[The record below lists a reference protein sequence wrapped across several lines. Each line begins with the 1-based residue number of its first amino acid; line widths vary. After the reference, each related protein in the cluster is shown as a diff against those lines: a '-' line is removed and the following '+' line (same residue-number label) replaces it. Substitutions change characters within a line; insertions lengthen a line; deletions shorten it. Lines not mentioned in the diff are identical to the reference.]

1 MAFPDIVIG
10 SSFDG
15 KGFKQAMSS
24 TDKLS
29 RNIKNLAAG
38 FGVAFGTAAVIGFA
52 KKSVKASL
60 EAQAQ
65 QERLASLLQVT
76 VGATD
81 AQIASLDAQA
91 AALEKVGVVS
101 AGNITQTQ
109 SQLATFN
116 LQLSTI
122 EKLTPAILDYVTAE
136 KGATA
141 TTEQFKSMTNGLAQ
155 ALNGNFAALT
165 RTGFVLDENT
175 KSIIENGTESERVE
189 AIVAVLNSTYK
200 DFNKNLRDTPAGQM
214 AVLANAA
221 QEATTVIGT
230 SLLGAL
236 QSITKSQDIE
246 QLAEKVIDFGNSAG
260 AAIEKLGTLIR
271 DNLGLLKT
279 LGVTF
284 AAIWTA
290 NAVATG
296 ISTVLNLVNLLNK
309 AYKALRATAIGA
321 AIAQAAVL
329 NPLGAIAW
337 GAALVATIT
346 AATISVNKLGELVG
360 SPDPLTNPGGGGFTD
375 SQNTARLA
383 AEKKARLEA
392 LARSKALLTAEKKR
406 LAAEIA
412 ASKAKEKAAKKAQ
425 QLEKARA
432 ALSKAAAQ
440 FDLTKIQIAAALKNT
455 YDKDERLRLLA
466 LQEIENDNGE
476 AALKYIDQ
484 LNLLTKEQQTNKLA
498 GIATIS
504 QSELN
509 SINKLLLDEL
519 ARISSTKMSQ
529 EQADAARAEAYRKY
543 NAAIIASGG
552 LAEAN
557 FYTEKTQTDLL
568 KIARLAA
575 LHDVATAQAT
585 LDLLNYKTQTDIIDR
600 IAAAQK
606 LADDAKMASLRAY
619 LALLGSPVVMPTPIV
634 PPTVMPPGF
643 GGGGQPIPP
652 GYGGMFDYSDY
663 LPANPVGSSNNSIT
677 VVVEGSVLDG
687 NDFVDIVNNA
697 LLNSQRQGRSQ
708 FAAGT
713 IVTP

>member
-1 MAFPDIVIG
+1 MAVDPSVRIDLAAEFT
-10 SSFDG
+10 G
-15 KGFKQAMSS
+15 KKAFGQAD
-24 TDKLS
+24 TATQKLTKS
-29 RNIKNLAAG
+29 AKNLART

-52 KKSVKASL
+52 KKSINASI

-65 QERLASLLQVT
+65 QDRLASLLRVT

-81 AQIASLDAQA
+81 AQIAALDRQA

-141 TTEQFKSMTNGLAQ
+141 STEEFKSMTNGLAQ
-155 ALNGNFAALT
+155 ALNGNFASLT
-165 RTGFVLDENT
+165 RTGFVIDENT
-175 KSIIENGTESERVE
+175 KSIIENGSESERVE
-189 AIVAVLNSTYK
+189 AIIAVLNSTYK

-236 QSITKSQDIE
+236 QSITNSTDIE

-260 AAIEKLGTLIR
+260 KAIENLGVLIR
-271 DNLGLLKT
+271 DNLGLLKS

-290 NAVATG
+290 SAVMAA
-296 ISTVLNLVNLLNK
+296 ISTILKLVVSVTK
-309 AYKALRATAIGA
+309 AYKALRATAVGA
-321 AIAQAAVL
+321 AIAQAALL
-329 NPLGAIAW
+329 NPLGAIAYGIAIV
-337 GAALVATIT
+337 GAIT
-346 AATISVNKLGELVG
+346 AATIQINKLSDGFDKASAAADGLAK
-360 SPDPLTNPGGGGFTD
+360 PRIYGGIYADKFLK
-375 SQNTARLA
+375 QKAA
-383 AEKKARLEA
+383 AEE
-392 LARSKALLTAEKKR
+392 KALKNR
-406 LAAEIA
+406 L
-412 ASKAKEKAAKKAQ
+412 AKEKAAAAAAANAKLKADK
-425 QLEKARA
+425 LA
-432 ALSKAAAQ
+432 ATKSANLAKAAAK
-440 FDLTKIQIAAALKNT
+440 FDLNKIQIAAALKNT

-466 LQEIENDNGE
+466 MQEIENDNGE
-476 AALKYIDQ
+476 KALDYIKQ
-484 LNLLTKEQQTNKLA
+484 LKLLTDEQQTNKLA
-498 GIATIS
+498 GITAIS
-504 QSELN
+504 QTELN
-509 SINKLLLDEL
+509 SINKILLDEL
-519 ARISSTKMSQ
+519 ARISSTKMTQ
-529 EQADAARAEAYRKY
+529 EQADEARAEAYRKY

-585 LDLLNYKTQTDIIDR
+585 LDILNYKTQTDIIAR
-600 IAAAQK
+600 IAAAQA
-606 LADDAKMASLRAY
+606 LADNAKMQALKEY
-619 LALLGSPVVMPTPIV
+619 LALLAQPVVMPTPIM
-634 PPTVMPPGF
+634 PPTVMPPGV
-643 GGGGQPIPP
+643 GGGGQPIAP
-652 GYGGMFDYSDY
+652 GYGGLFDYRDY
-663 LPANPVGSSNNSIT
+663 LPANPGSSSNTDIT

-687 NDFVDIVNNA
+687 NDFVEIVNGA
-697 LLNSQRQGRSQ
+697 MLKAKREGLSQ
-708 FAAGT
+708 FPAGAF
-713 IVTP
+713 P